1 MLKQAA
7 GQRRTAVSQKGPWSQ
22 EGKLIWAIFC
32 LLFSG
37 ESTYNTEFPT
47 FMETAGVS
55 TPSEPWHSSPSG
67 QYGFLFHV
75 DLQYDQWLVAS
86 G

>member
-1 MLKQAA
+1 MRESLS
-7 GQRRTAVSQKGPWSQ
+7 GLRTFFVVV
-22 EGKLIWAIFC
+22 
-32 LLFSG
+32 SG

-47 FMETAGVS
+47 FMETAGAI
-55 TPSEPWHSSPSG
+55 TPSESWDSPPSG
-67 QYGFLFHV
+67 WYGFLFHV